1 MKINQLLDEIDLP
14 KRYFSEAFIIGE
26 KFEEEASKYLT
37 LLDNC
42 DECDLDADKKA
53 EFNEKLNESKRVAA
67 EISTKIIAVFESYE
81 ESNYK
86 VSQELF
92 DEVMEILRPALFISL
107 MNGRILVSAGEKT
120 ICTCMRLFGSS
131 NGGRYFRIRAVDGRS
146 QTIKSNPNELFHIP
160 MNKRA
165 YSSNERFSLAG
176 FPCLYLSTML
186 PLAWQECNYPS
197 KYYYSEYQYIW
208 SESQDNKIDLSKELK
223 LLALYSPM
231 EIKTWGFT
239 VKYNNFEV

>member
-26 KFEEEASKYLT
+26 KFEEEASKYLI

-131 NGGRYFRIRAVDGRS
+131 NGG
-146 QTIKSNPNELFHIP
+146 TIL
-160 MNKRA
+160 
-165 YSSNERFSLAG
+165 
-176 FPCLYLSTML
+176 
-186 PLAWQECNYPS
+186 
-197 KYYYSEYQYIW
+197 
-208 SESQDNKIDLSKELK
+208 
-223 LLALYSPM
+223 
-231 EIKTWGFT
+231 
-239 VKYNNFEV
+239 